1 MLLLISKEPKKLQ
14 AKDHITSHIAQLG
27 HPTYGN
33 LRRRCQENSRVSTN
47 RFDSRGVGGGG
58 GGADSKLERRLE
70 QTCESNSMIIE
81 LAARIKP
88 I

>member
-1 MLLLISKEPKKLQ
+1 MLLLISKEPKL
-14 AKDHITSHIAQLG
+14 SHVAQPG
-27 HPTYGN
+27 HPTDRN

-58 GGADSKLERRLE
+58 EGTDSKLERRLE
-70 QTCESNSMIIE
+70 QTYEFDSMIIE
-81 LAARIKP
+81 LAARIEP